1 MQVNCFVR
9 FNGINYKRKPKG
21 RSIDKEVEKAL
32 KKRDNSYQAQLN
44 KYAAY
49 EIYKRTLRLVPVK
62 TGDLRN
68 SAYIRKIGIGYEI
81 GFTEYYA
88 IFVHERLELKHKEP
102 TQAKF
107 LEDPATAVMY
117 ELENEVDI
125 GIQYQPELKVFI
137 GLNKGTSLMDVTD
150 ETAYLEWKENEE
162 EIREY
167 QGEKIK
173 LWKERNNI
181 RKRMKM
187 LGIDPYSNNYDTED
201 DEFVFDDESYDYND
215 FI

>member
-9 FNGINYKRKPKG
+9 FNGRDYKRKPKE

-32 KKRDNSYQAQLN
+32 KQRENSYQAQLN

-49 EIYKRTLRLVPVK
+49 EIYNRALKIVPVK

-68 SAYIRKIGIGYEI
+68 SAYIRKVGIGYEV

-88 IFVHERLELKHKEP
+88 IFVHERLELRHRRP
-102 TQAKF
+102 YQAKF
-107 LEDPATAVMY
+107 LEDPATNVMY
-117 ELENEVDI
+117 ELEGQVDI

-150 ETAYLEWKENEE
+150 STAFLEWQENED

-167 QGEKIK
+167 QSEKRK
-173 LWKERNNI
+173 LWKERNEL
-181 RKRMKM
+181 RKRMKK
-187 LGIDPYSNNYDTED
+187 LGINPYDNYSSEED
-201 DEFVFDDESYDYND
+201 VFIMDFDEELYGYEE
-215 FI
+215 